1 MKDLMK
7 GTDLLNFLLLV
18 LSAVVPSNARFLSL
32 ILKNTVSWEKKETVE
47 LSAAAAVV
55 VVVNTKGGRDT

>member
-1 MKDLMK
+1 MK